1 MLKIDTIENQ
11 FLAME
16 LLKRNALIAI
26 IHEVTGISKITL
38 RDYYREMYGRS
49 SQKGKPK
56 ESAKGLTRTL
66 AAYKEATVFAVYFKL
81 VSINIQ
87 AAQIHRVII
96 AFDNY
101 KALYPQSRLDFS
113 GTWVIAKDLSN
124 NVISLIRCECG
135 AAVLINVRDELDDRC
150 LICNSP
156 KLGMSL

>member
-1 MLKIDTIENQ
+1 MLKIDIVENQ
-11 FLAME
+11 LLALE

-26 IHEVTGISKITL
+26 IHEVTGISKTAL
-38 RDYYREMYGRS
+38 RDCYRDMYGRS

-56 ESAKGLTRTL
+56 ESTKGLTRTL
-66 AAYKEATVFAVYFKL
+66 QAYKEATVFAVYFK
-81 VSINIQ
+81 VVNVKIQ
-87 AAQIHRVII
+87 ANQIRKVII

-113 GTWVIAKDLSN
+113 GTWVIAKELSD

-150 LICNSP
+150 LVCKSP
-156 KLGMSL
+156 KFGI